1 MGGEINKFDNIS
13 NIFSR
18 FTEENKEN
26 LIITAQSLLQIQRES
41 EGMIAKNKT
50 REKVKGKS

>member
-1 MGGEINKFDNIS
+1 MGGEVNKFDNIS
-13 NIFSR
+13 NIFSK

-41 EGMIAKNKT
+41 EGMITKNKEQ
-50 REKVKGKS
+50 RAMSNEQ

>member
-13 NIFSR
+13 NIFSK

-26 LIITAQSLLQIQRES
+26 LIKTAQSLLEIQRES
-41 EGMIAKNKT
+41 EAMAAKD
-50 REKVKGKS
+50 ESKVEVSETK